1 MDSAASRDPS
11 DRRTAPQERANTMT
25 TMTSTTLALSG
36 CYTALITPFRDGNLD
51 EAALRALVTRQ
62 IAGGVSGL
70 VPCGTTGEAPALTET
85 EWERVVSIVIET
97 ARGRVPVLA
106 GTGAN
111 STTTAIERT
120 RRARAL
126 GADGALVVTPYY
138 NRPTQ
143 EGLYRHFAAIAE
155 AVDLP
160 LVPYNVPSRTGVN
173 LLPETVARLS
183 TIPTIVGIKE
193 ASGSLDQAS
202 QIVREALAPF
212 AVLSGDDS
220 LTLPVM
226 GVGGTGIISVV
237 SNIVPEA
244 VSALTNACLVGD
256 FATGR
261 AIHLALFDLCRAM
274 FVETN
279 PAPVKA
285 AAALLGYCTPE
296 VRLPLAPLSEAA
308 QRRVE
313 TALETWRTTNTEAR
327 AIAA

>member
-1 MDSAASRDPS
+1 
-11 DRRTAPQERANTMT
+11 MT
-25 TMTSTTLALSG
+25 TFDITSTTIGTTTTATIPALAG
-36 CYTALITPFRDGNLD
+36 CYTALITPFRDGQID
-51 EAALRALVTRQ
+51 VPALRALVERQ

-70 VPCGTTGEAPALTET
+70 VPCGTTGEAPALTAT
-85 EWERVVSIVIET
+85 EWDRVVSTVIET
-97 ARGRVPVLA
+97 ARGRVPVIA
-106 GTGAN
+106 GTGSNGTA
-111 STTTAIERT
+111 TTIERT
-120 RRARAL
+120 ERARTL
-126 GADGALVVTPYY
+126 GADAALIVTPYY

-143 EGLYRHFAAIAE
+143 DGLYQHFAAITT

-160 LVPYNVPSRTGVN
+160 IVLYNVPGRTAVN
-173 LLPETVARLS
+173 LLPETAIRLAALPGIVA
-183 TIPTIVGIKE
+183 IKE

-202 QIVREALAPF
+202 QIVLDGPRDF

-220 LTLPVM
+220 LTLPIM

-244 VSALTNACLVGD
+244 VSALTTACLAGD
-256 FATGR
+256 YSTGR

-279 PAPVKA
+279 PVPVKA

-296 VRLPLAPLSEAA
+296 VRLPLAPLSESA

-313 TALETWRTTNTEAR
+313 LAVQAWQATSTTIVE
-327 AIAA
+327 IAA

>member
-1 MDSAASRDPS
+1 M
-11 DRRTAPQERANTMT
+11 TALITNTNGT
-25 TMTSTTLALSG
+25 TTAQPLAG
-36 CYTALITPFRDGNLD
+36 CYTALITPFRDGQID
-51 EAALRALVTRQ
+51 EPALRALVERQ

-70 VPCGTTGEAPALTET
+70 VPCGTTGETPALTAA
-85 EWERVVSIVIET
+85 EWERVITTVIET
-97 ARGRVPVLA
+97 ARGRVPVIA
-106 GTGAN
+106 GTGSNGTA
-111 STTTAIERT
+111 TTIEQT
-120 RRARAL
+120 RRARTL

-143 EGLYRHFAAIAE
+143 EGLFQHFAAIAE

-160 LVPYNVPSRTGVN
+160 LVLYNVPGRTGVN
-173 LLPETVARLS
+173 LLPETAIRLAS
-183 TIPTIVGIKE
+183 IPTIVAIKE

-202 QIVREALAPF
+202 QIICDGPAEF

-220 LTLPVM
+220 LTLPIM
-226 GVGGTGIISVV
+226 GVGGSGIISVV

-244 VSALTNACLVGD
+244 VSALTTACLAGD

-279 PAPVKA
+279 PVPVKA
-285 AAALLGYCTPE
+285 AAALLGHCTPE

-313 TALETWRTTNTEAR
+313 NALAAWRAR
-327 AIAA
+327 ASEMIAIAA